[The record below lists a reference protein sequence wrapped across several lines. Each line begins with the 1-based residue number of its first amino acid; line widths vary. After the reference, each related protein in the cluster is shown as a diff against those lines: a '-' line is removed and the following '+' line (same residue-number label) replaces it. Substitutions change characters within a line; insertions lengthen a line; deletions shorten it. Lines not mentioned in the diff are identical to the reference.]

1 MEPLNL
7 GRLQQWIDAGRINTS
22 RVITMKDL
30 HDSGLVT
37 KIRFGVKLLADVST
51 ILFVPFQGK
60 ENFHSKI
67 RIDVSKASQEAIA
80 TVEKNGGQVRE
91 MNQV

>member
-7 GRLQQWIDAGRINTS
+7 GRLQQWIDAGRIDTS
-22 RVITMKDL
+22 RVNTMKDL

-51 ILFVPFQGK
+51 ILFVPF
-60 ENFHSKI
+60 
-67 RIDVSKASQEAIA
+67 
-80 TVEKNGGQVRE
+80 
-91 MNQV
+91 

>member
-7 GRLQQWIDAGRINTS
+7 GRLQQWIDAGRIDTS

-30 HDSGLVT
+30 PDSGLVT

-51 ILFVPFQGK
+51 ILFVPF
-60 ENFHSKI
+60 
-67 RIDVSKASQEAIA
+67 
-80 TVEKNGGQVRE
+80 
-91 MNQV
+91 